1 MNVCRLEQFKK
12 KSVRIRTEHDNNV
25 ESKQRQ
31 DAENIESIAVQQI
44 LILIP
49 VQNWLTT
56 KSHRDI

>member
-12 KSVRIRTEHDNNV
+12 KSARIRTEHDNNV

-31 DAENIESIAVQQI
+31 EAENIESIAVQQI